1 MQTGKKINQISNRLR
16 RRSRAIQETIGISGA
31 QGNILN
37 YILVESQNRS
47 VYQKDIEQEFGLRPS
62 TATETLKSL
71 EKNGLIK
78 RETDPNDGRYKKIVF
93 TEKAEQIEAVLK
105 SEIEESET
113 ILLQGVTKEERQE
126 FLRIAE
132 KMLQNLDTFPANT
145 VNGLDEHTEEWRT
158 SGCKYRS
165 EDSHMKRKNK
175 NIIKQDVGKAATDH
189 CIHGEM
195 WSTVIADECQK
206 HFIKYKCRSKEK
218 NDTQVGIR
226 HIKDFC
232 IGSKDFC
239 QGSSKNK
246 SHTEEKCGK

>member
-93 TEKAEQIEAVLK
+93 TEKAEQIE
-105 SEIEESET
+105 ESET

-145 VNGLDEHTEEWRT
+145 VKKNTGRKKQHGGRTDE
-158 SGCKYRS
+158 
-165 EDSHMKRKNK
+165 
-175 NIIKQDVGKAATDH
+175 
-189 CIHGEM
+189 
-195 WSTVIADECQK
+195 
-206 HFIKYKCRSKEK
+206 
-218 NDTQVGIR
+218 
-226 HIKDFC
+226 
-232 IGSKDFC
+232 
-239 QGSSKNK
+239 
-246 SHTEEKCGK
+246 

>member
-62 TATETLKSL
+62 TATKALKSL
-71 EKNGLIK
+71 KK

-145 VNGLDEHTEEWRT
+145 VKKNAGRKKQHGGRTDE
-158 SGCKYRS
+158 
-165 EDSHMKRKNK
+165 
-175 NIIKQDVGKAATDH
+175 
-189 CIHGEM
+189 
-195 WSTVIADECQK
+195 
-206 HFIKYKCRSKEK
+206 
-218 NDTQVGIR
+218 
-226 HIKDFC
+226 
-232 IGSKDFC
+232 
-239 QGSSKNK
+239 
-246 SHTEEKCGK
+246 